1 MGMEKR
7 EEESE
12 EQTQNGKIG
21 RADHRWQISTVS
33 SCLRL
38 DSFTTSNALNFSGE
52 EKWGKEDKRW
62 KSKAKRGCVMLW
74 EWRVLCLKRKAN
86 ETKQ

>member
-1 MGMEKR
+1 MDMEKR
-7 EEESE
+7 EGESE

-21 RADHRWQISTVS
+21 RTDHRWQISTVN

-38 DSFTTSNALNFSGE
+38 DSFTTSDALNFSGE

-62 KSKAKRGCVMLW
+62 KQNMGAGAELGFFVWGGQIL
-74 EWRVLCLKRKAN
+74 LLIY
-86 ETKQ
+86 